1 MRAQTWG
8 RADGHR
14 SSGCASL
21 RPRGAAASPPGDTRA
36 APPCQ
41 PRGPRHQQR
50 GRRNPPCRPPGG
62 MRKVV
67 PPGGGGARRRGAAGA
82 QVSARR
88 GFSPPCVAHCVCF
101 RRGHIPRSAGGRR
114 AGNRPRPRRRT
125 AFPFF
130 GPLSSVQQAF
140 PASPGPAVG
149 PSSSARGC

>member
-114 AGNRPRPRRRT
+114 AGTSPCSNNGGSDANYVVIKNKQNHSSQYKTLPILFNASHLRR
-125 AFPFF
+125 
-130 GPLSSVQQAF
+130 
-140 PASPGPAVG
+140 
-149 PSSSARGC
+149 